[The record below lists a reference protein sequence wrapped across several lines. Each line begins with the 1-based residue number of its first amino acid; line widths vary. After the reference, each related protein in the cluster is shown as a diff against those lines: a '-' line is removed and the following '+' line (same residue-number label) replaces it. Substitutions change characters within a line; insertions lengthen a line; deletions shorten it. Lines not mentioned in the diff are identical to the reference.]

1 MIGTNTSEALYTVI
15 KNNTDKRILLTAYG
29 TMKNGNI
36 APKGCI
42 ACAGYLFAGVPVQ
55 RMSNV
60 YTTIKN
66 GSISIYLLVRTAE
79 GYKALELGA
88 DTTFKFTDA
97 EAEKL
102 YSSAEVR
109 KAAQTSAPVQRTASV
124 QSQKKDDGF
133 TVVAGGKANKVA
145 AMLGAKVA
153 DDQPVKHAALNTDLS
168 DTYGA
173 AKIASG
179 NTEAIKAAA
188 KAQNAPAPAPAP
200 AAEADAQSTTTET
213 AGMTRAELTDAVD
226 ACYAEKDWDRLMMLL
241 SVEWP
246 GIEFSKNSVKRLGSL
261 EGIMT
266 KYNLV

>member
-66 GSISIYLLVRTAE
+66 GSISIYLIVRTNE
-79 GYKALELGA
+79 GYKALELSA

-97 EAEKL
+97 DAERL
-102 YSSAEVR
+102 YSTAQPTV
-109 KAAQTSAPVQRTASV
+109 AAAATTQAPARSVQRSITRN
-124 QSQKKDDGF
+124 DDGF
-133 TVVAGGKANKVA
+133 TVVAGGKTNKVA
-145 AMLGAKVA
+145 EMLGAKVA
-153 DDQPVKHAALNTDLS
+153 DEQPAKHAPLNTDLS

-173 AKIASG
+173 SKIASG
-179 NTEAIKAAA
+179 NTDAIKAAA
-188 KAQNAPAPAPAP
+188 RAQNEQPTEVVAEVPTEESAKMTRGEL
-200 AAEADAQSTTTET
+200 AEAVA
-213 AGMTRAELTDAVD
+213 
-226 ACYAEKDWDRLMMLL
+226 ACFADKNWERLMTLL
-241 SVEWP
+241 SAEWP
-246 GIEFSKNSVKRLGSL
+246 GIEFNKNSVKRLGSL

-266 KYNLV
+266 KYELV